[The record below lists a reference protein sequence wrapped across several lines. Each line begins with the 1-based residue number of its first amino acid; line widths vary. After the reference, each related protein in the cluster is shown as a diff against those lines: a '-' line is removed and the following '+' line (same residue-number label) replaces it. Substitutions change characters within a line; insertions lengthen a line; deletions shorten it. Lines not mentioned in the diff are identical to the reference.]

1 MIYQVGFFYKA
12 MNNKELEQKE
22 INLLNGKGFE
32 IPIKI
37 FGKERVFKCKKM
49 TLGRMLKLSEV
60 FIQMD
65 LDEKALGSD
74 DFQEQIALQYQTV
87 IKNTKKAVKVIS
99 ICITDNVFFR
109 WFIERC
115 ILKSFDSLQ
124 LLDFAQNL
132 LKSANYANFM
142 TSIAL
147 MNGNRPTRANP
158 IEKK

>member
-1 MIYQVGFFYKA
+1 

-32 IPIKI
+32 IPIKF

-109 WFIERC
+109 WFLERC
-115 ILKSFDSLQ
+115 ILKSFDSSQ